1 MKLEK
6 IIIDKL
12 SDSLAGIFV
21 NLIVE
26 TSKTWRFYFD
36 ENDKASMRLKA
47 KNFIM
52 GILENGR

>member
-47 KNFIM
+47 KNFII

>member
-6 IIIDKL
+6 IIIEKL
-12 SDSLAGIFV
+12 SEGLAGLFV

-36 ENDKASMRLKA
+36 ENDRASMRLKA
-47 KNFIM
+47 KNFISE
-52 GILENGR
+52 ILKNGR

>member
-1 MKLEK
+1 MKFEK

-12 SDSLAGIFV
+12 SGTLAGLVV

-36 ENDKASMRLKA
+36 ENDRASMRKKT

-52 GILENGR
+52 EILENGR

>member
-1 MKLEK
+1 MQK
-6 IIIDKL
+6 IVIEKL
-12 SDSLAGIFV
+12 SDFLASIFV

-36 ENDKASMRLKA
+36 ENDRVSMSLKA
-47 KNFIM
+47 KKFIM

>member
-6 IIIDKL
+6 IIVEKL
-12 SDSLAGIFV
+12 SDTLAGLVV

-36 ENDKASMRLKA
+36 DKDRSSMRQKT

-52 GILENGR
+52 EILENGR

>member
-6 IIIDKL
+6 IIIEKL
-12 SDSLAGIFV
+12 SDTLAGLVV

-36 ENDKASMRLKA
+36 ENDRASMRKKT
-47 KNFIM
+47 KNFITE
-52 GILENGR
+52 ILENGR

>member
-12 SDSLAGIFV
+12 SDSLAGLVV

-36 ENDKASMRLKA
+36 ENDKSSMRLKA

>member
-6 IIIDKL
+6 FIIDKL
-12 SDSLAGIFV
+12 SDSLAGMFV

-36 ENDKASMRLKA
+36 ENDRASMRLKA
-47 KNFIM
+47 KNFIT
-52 GILENGR
+52 GILKNGR

>member
-6 IIIDKL
+6 IIIEKL
-12 SDSLAGIFV
+12 SEGLAGLFV

-36 ENDKASMRLKA
+36 ENDRVSMRLKA
-47 KNFIM
+47 KNFITE
-52 GILENGR
+52 ILKNGR

>member
-1 MKLEK
+1 MEK
-6 IIIDKL
+6 IVIEKL
-12 SDSLAGIFV
+12 SDTLAGIVV

>member
-1 MKLEK
+1 MNFEK
-6 IIIDKL
+6 IIMDKL

-21 NLIVE
+21 DLIVE
-26 TSKTWRFYFD
+26 TSKTCRFYFD
-36 ENDKASMRLKA
+36 ENDRESMRLKA

>member
-6 IIIDKL
+6 IIIEKL

-36 ENDKASMRLKA
+36 ENDRASMRLKA

>member
-6 IIIDKL
+6 IIVEKL
-12 SDSLAGIFV
+12 SDTLAGLVV

-36 ENDKASMRLKA
+36 DKDRASMRQKT

-52 GILENGR
+52 EILENGR